1 MIPESTPHVL
11 ATDDPARPFWEQVR
25 QARLQELAAL
35 NRLLG
40 YEPTPPRR
48 RGKGSVRVWHNEEQ
62 EGYKVA
68 S

>member
-1 MIPESTPHVL
+1 MPETTPYVL
-11 ATDDPARPFWEQVR
+11 AADDPQRPFWEQVR

-40 YEPTPPRR
+40 YESPPPRR
-48 RGKGSVRVWHNEEQ
+48 RGKGPVRVWHNEE
-62 EGYKVA
+62 EGPYKVA